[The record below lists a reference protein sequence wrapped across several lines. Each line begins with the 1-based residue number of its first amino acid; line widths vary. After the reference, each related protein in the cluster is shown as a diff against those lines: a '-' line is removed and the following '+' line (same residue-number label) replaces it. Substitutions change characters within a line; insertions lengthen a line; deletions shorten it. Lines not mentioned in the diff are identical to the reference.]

1 MEHYKILNVI
11 KRLKLLNDSAVWRFV
26 TKKWIEVNDLSGGQY
41 FVDKNIWFKALMLR
55 SDLCGYSDGYIV
67 IKGRINVADP
77 DNIKNLDFKNNT
89 PITSCV
95 IKISKIFT
103 VNTEDLD
110 IVIMMYN
117 LLEYNDNCS
126 MTSGSL

>member
-26 TKKWIEVNDLSGGQY
+26 TKKWVEVNDLSGGQY

-77 DNIKNLDFKNNT
+77 DNAK
-89 PITSCV
+89 
-95 IKISKIFT
+95 KI
-103 VNTEDLD
+103 
-110 IVIMMYN
+110 
-117 LLEYNDNCS
+117 
-126 MTSGSL
+126 